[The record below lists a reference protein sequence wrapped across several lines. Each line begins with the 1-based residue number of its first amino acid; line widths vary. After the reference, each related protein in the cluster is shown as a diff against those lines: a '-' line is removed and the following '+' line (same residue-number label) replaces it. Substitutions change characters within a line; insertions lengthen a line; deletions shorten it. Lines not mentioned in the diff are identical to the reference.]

1 MEIIVFIIVAV
12 VFYIVI
18 LPFLKNF
25 GENSQH
31 KDSGKITKTKEALK
45 EVRSNYRET
54 KEAISKGF
62 SALEKES
69 RTWPEKAEKWRL
81 EEYEKDYQR
90 GKEKVAEVN
99 VTYRKLGLPEI
110 SLIDFFEYNKDYQER
125 AKEEVLNEA
134 RKKCIQESE
143 AEEKKKRAA
152 EVEKILAEHKENLA
166 KEEHLRKKKLEAE
179 LLKKPQTVEI
189 ELNQLK
195 TALVEF
201 IYIRYYLTGQKTFPK
216 LKCIYDSWAKTP
228 YRENELNEQVWDKI
242 LEQMSFNSTKCKK
255 IDALYHF
262 THKDN
267 LASILL
273 KGLLTKKTLEDQRL
287 EYRYNDEKRW
297 DGLEDSISLSFSH
310 PNWKMFYKY
319 RAMSGLNDWV
329 VLKISPTLLAGVEQS
344 RFESI
349 INYDYLDKAIFNKFN
364 AASFSIKNLSIEE
377 RKTHKAFLDMFESNI
392 GKTLETYTFDNQAE
406 ILYQGNIPKEFIQE
420 IHVVG
425 ENTNLEWVRDLGFKL
440 SVNKTVFEKR

>member
-134 RKKCIQESE
+134 RKKRIQESE
-143 AEEKKKRAA
+143 AEEKKKR
-152 EVEKILAEHKENLA
+152 
-166 KEEHLRKKKLEAE
+166 
-179 LLKKPQTVEI
+179 
-189 ELNQLK
+189 
-195 TALVEF
+195 
-201 IYIRYYLTGQKTFPK
+201 
-216 LKCIYDSWAKTP
+216 
-228 YRENELNEQVWDKI
+228 
-242 LEQMSFNSTKCKK
+242 
-255 IDALYHF
+255 
-262 THKDN
+262 
-267 LASILL
+267 
-273 KGLLTKKTLEDQRL
+273 
-287 EYRYNDEKRW
+287 
-297 DGLEDSISLSFSH
+297 
-310 PNWKMFYKY
+310 
-319 RAMSGLNDWV
+319 
-329 VLKISPTLLAGVEQS
+329 
-344 RFESI
+344 
-349 INYDYLDKAIFNKFN
+349 
-364 AASFSIKNLSIEE
+364 
-377 RKTHKAFLDMFESNI
+377 
-392 GKTLETYTFDNQAE
+392 
-406 ILYQGNIPKEFIQE
+406 
-420 IHVVG
+420 
-425 ENTNLEWVRDLGFKL
+425 
-440 SVNKTVFEKR
+440 